1 MKCPLGDNHGENLVD
16 FSDVNAA
23 NQSVP
28 AVINARYI
36 HTNKAG
42 EGGGGGVK
50 KVE

>member
-1 MKCPLGDNHGENLVD
+1 MKWPLGDNHGKNLVD

-28 AVINARYI
+28 AVINARHI
-36 HTNKAG
+36 HTNKA
-42 EGGGGGVK
+42 EGGGVK

>member
-1 MKCPLGDNHGENLVD
+1 MKWTLGDNHGKNLVD
-16 FSDVNAA
+16 FSDGNAA

-28 AVINARYI
+28 AVINALYI

-42 EGGGGGVK
+42 GVK